1 MNFEHLKV
9 FHMVAREKSFSKA
22 AKNLH
27 MSQPNISLQIRQL
40 EESVQTK
47 LFKRTTRKVDLT
59 QAGEI
64 LYQSAEKIFT
74 IIHQTQKDLTLL
86 SNSTHGVLNIGASMT
101 LGEHILPQL
110 IGNFKKEFPHVQIVL
125 DINNSDQV
133 IEKLI
138 NGKIQMGF
146 VQSTINYPEYRQRI
160 FFEDELIIIAAN
172 DFALHHVMD
181 QSSSLRL
188 DQIYSLP
195 FICREAGSGT
205 RQLFEEQLIKNHI
218 DPAKLNIIFELDN
231 TQSIKSAVEAGFGLS
246 IISKAS
252 VQHELSLKT
261 LRQISIQ
268 GLNLK
273 RYFYSVYD
281 EKKLTP
287 AGETF
292 LSFIHKEC
300 PS

>member
-9 FHMVAREKSFSKA
+9 FHTVAREKSFSKT
-22 AKNLH
+22 AKILH
-27 MSQPNISLQIRQL
+27 MSQPAISLQIRQL
-40 EESVQTK
+40 EESLNTK

-64 LYQSAEKIFT
+64 LFQSAEKIFY
-74 IIHQTQKDLTLL
+74 IVHQTEKDITLL
-86 SNSTHGVLNIGASMT
+86 SNSIHGVLHIGASLTM
-101 LGEHILPQL
+101 GEHILPQV
-110 IGNFKKEFPHVQIVL
+110 IGNFKREFPNVQILL
-125 DINNSDQV
+125 DINNSEQV

-138 NGKIQMGF
+138 NEKIHIGF
-146 VQSTINYPEYRQRI
+146 VQSMINYPEYRQRI

-172 DFALHHVMD
+172 DF
-181 QSSSLRL
+181 SLQDSMEL
-188 DQIYSLP
+188 GNSLTLEDIYTLP
-195 FICREAGSGT
+195 FVFRESGSGT
-205 RQLFEEQLIKNHI
+205 RQLFEEQLIKNNI
-218 DPAKLNIIFELDN
+218 DPSKLHVILELDN
-231 TQSIKSAVEAGFGLS
+231 TQSIKSAVEAGIGIS

-261 LRQISIQ
+261 IRQLTIQ

-292 LSFIHKEC
+292 LSFIHYEL
-300 PS
+300 

>member
-9 FHMVAREKSFSKA
+9 FHNVAREKSFSKT
-22 AKNLH
+22 AKVLH

-40 EESVQTK
+40 EESLNTR

-64 LYQSAEKIFT
+64 LYQSAEKIFY
-74 IIHQTQKDLTLL
+74 IIHQTQKDISLL

-101 LGEHILPQL
+101 MGEHILPQI

-125 DINNSDQV
+125 EINNSEQV
-133 IEKLI
+133 VAKLI
-138 NGKIQMGF
+138 NEKIHIGF
-146 VQSTINYPEYRQRI
+146 VQSMINYPEFRQRC

-172 DFALHHVMD
+172 EFVLQDSVDFR
-181 QSSSLRL
+181 SSLSI
-188 DQIYSLP
+188 DEIYSLP
-195 FICREAGSGT
+195 FIFREAGSGT
-205 RQLFEEQLIKNHI
+205 RQLIEEQLIKNNM
-218 DPAKLNIIFELDN
+218 DPTKLKVILELDN
-231 TQSIKSAVEAGFGLS
+231 TQSIKSVVEAGIGIS

-261 LRQISIQ
+261 IRQLSIKD
-268 GLNLK
+268 LNLK
-273 RYFYSVYD
+273 RYFYSVYN

-287 AGETF
+287 ACETF
-292 LSFIHKEC
+292 LSFIHKEL
-300 PS
+300 